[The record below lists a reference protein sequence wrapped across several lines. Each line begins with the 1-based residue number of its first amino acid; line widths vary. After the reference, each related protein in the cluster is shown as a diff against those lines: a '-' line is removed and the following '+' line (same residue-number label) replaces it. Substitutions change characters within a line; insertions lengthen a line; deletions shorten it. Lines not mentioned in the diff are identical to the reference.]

1 MRTGWFK
8 VHRQVF
14 DNPICTKD
22 AEYFFVW
29 CYLLSE
35 ARYEEERVI
44 FGKEEILLEKGQL
57 ITTTKEI
64 ASKLNI
70 SESKVVRILKR
81 FEIEKQIEKRTST
94 KNTVIS
100 ILSWDLY
107 QESEEQNDKRVKNER
122 KTNEKPVTNERKTNG
137 KPSYYI
143 KEDKKEIN
151 EEIKNERK
159 EEYIDGES
167 DEDFFERIWKLYP
180 RKEGK
185 GSVSKIQKKK
195 LHKIGYEQ
203 LERCIHRYLDYFN
216 KTYNDEKF
224 LKHGSTFFNSG
235 YVDYLDENY
244 KANDD
249 LKETTYIDY
258 QMQKLKEKSKNTNKI
273 DWNNV

>member
-14 DNPICTKD
+14 DNHICTKD

-35 ARYEEERVI
+35 ARYEEERVL

-122 KTNEKPVTNERKTNG
+122 KTSEKPVTNERKTNG

-143 KEDKKEIN
+143 KEDKNEIN

-159 EEYIDGES
+159 EVETYYPDDEKLNNTFS
-167 DEDFFERIWKLYP
+167 DFVEMRKKIKKPMTDRAIKMAMNKLHNLSNGDNDLSVKILEQSILCCWQDLYP
-180 RKEGK
+180 LKTDN
-185 GSVSKIQKKK
+185 VLNNKK
-195 LHKIGYEQ
+195 
-203 LERCIHRYLDYFN
+203 
-216 KTYNDEKF
+216 
-224 LKHGSTFFNSG
+224 S
-235 YVDYLDENY
+235 
-244 KANDD
+244 
-249 LKETTYIDY
+249 
-258 QMQKLKEKSKNTNKI
+258 I

>member
-122 KTNEKPVTNERKTNG
+122 KTSEKPVTNERKTTG
-137 KPSYYI
+137 KPSYCI

-159 EEYIDGES
+159 EVTTYYPDDEKLNNTFS
-167 DEDFFERIWKLYP
+167 DFIEMRKKIKKPMTGRAIKMAMNKLHNLSNGDNDLSVKILEQSILCCWQDLYP
-180 RKEGK
+180 LKADNALNN
-185 GSVSKIQKKK
+185 KK
-195 LHKIGYEQ
+195 
-203 LERCIHRYLDYFN
+203 
-216 KTYNDEKF
+216 
-224 LKHGSTFFNSG
+224 S
-235 YVDYLDENY
+235 
-244 KANDD
+244 
-249 LKETTYIDY
+249 
-258 QMQKLKEKSKNTNKI
+258 I

>member
-35 ARYEEERVI
+35 ARYEEERVL

-122 KTNEKPVTNERKTNG
+122 KTSEKPVTNERKTNG

-159 EEYIDGES
+159 EVATYYPDDEKLNNTFS
-167 DEDFFERIWKLYP
+167 DFVEMRKKIKKPMTDRAIKMAINKLHNLSNGDNDLSVKILEQSILCCWQDLYP
-180 RKEGK
+180 LKTDNALNN
-185 GSVSKIQKKK
+185 KK
-195 LHKIGYEQ
+195 
-203 LERCIHRYLDYFN
+203 
-216 KTYNDEKF
+216 
-224 LKHGSTFFNSG
+224 S
-235 YVDYLDENY
+235 
-244 KANDD
+244 
-249 LKETTYIDY
+249 
-258 QMQKLKEKSKNTNKI
+258 I